1 MLKPS
6 GGRLSLEMSVTFTP
20 ALLVTCNSINNFCTP
35 GVGLGFKTEKRNN
48 NNNNNNKMVTIVR
61 TSLFICSFFLSFFA
75 VVRIGLYVVSSLVT
89 IVRKSFCPRKSTR
102 TSNSKSKSEKERK
115 GAREPES
122 KSKNTSKSKNK
133 KSKSERA
140 GPQDS
145 KITQQEKSR
154 KKKQT
159 RQEQE
164 QKNKRTKEQ
173 KNNDRKKKCPT

>member
-48 NNNNNNKMVTIVR
+48 NNNNMVTIVR
-61 TSLFICSFFLSFFA
+61 TSLFICPFFLSFFA

-89 IVRKSFCPRKSTR
+89 IERKSFCPRKSTR

-145 KITQQEKSR
+145 KLTQQEKSR
-154 KKKQT
+154 KKQKKQDKNKN
-159 RQEQE
+159 
-164 QKNKRTKEQ
+164 KNKRTKEQ
-173 KNNDRKKKCPT
+173 

>member
-20 ALLVTCNSINNFCTP
+20 ALLVTCNSIKNFCTP
-35 GVGLGFKTEKRNN
+35 GVGLGFKTEKR
-48 NNNNNNKMVTIVR
+48 NNNNNKMVTIVR

-89 IVRKSFCPRKSTR
+89 IVMKSFCPRKSTR
-102 TSNSKSKSEKERK
+102 TSNSNSKSKSEKERK

-154 KKKQT
+154 KNKQT
-159 RQEQE
+159 RQEQEQE

-173 KNNDRKKKCPT
+173 